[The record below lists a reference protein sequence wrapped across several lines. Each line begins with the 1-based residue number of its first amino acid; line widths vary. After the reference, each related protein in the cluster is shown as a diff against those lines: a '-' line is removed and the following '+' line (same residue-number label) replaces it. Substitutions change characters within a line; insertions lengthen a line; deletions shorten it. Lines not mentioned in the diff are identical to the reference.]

1 MHYGEL
7 KKCDI
12 ANGIGVRVTL
22 FVSGC
27 TNHCPDCFQPQTWDF
42 DYGKEFTEDTK
53 AEIFAELDKPFVNGL
68 TVLGG
73 EPFEPRN
80 QRELVQNIDYAPT
93 FLELAGAEIPAD
105 IQGRSLLPLLREV
118 KAKYPGKT
126 IWCFTGFRLDDEL
139 LADGS
144 YPRCEATDEMLAC
157 IDVLVDGRFMKEL
170 KDISLQFRGS
180 RNQRV
185 IDMNRTRE
193 TGTICI
199 WDKLRR

>member
-42 DYGKEFTEDTK
+42 GYGKEFTEDTK

-80 QRELVQNIDYAPT
+80 QREL
-93 FLELAGAEIPAD
+93 
-105 IQGRSLLPLLREV
+105 LPLLREV
-118 KAKYPGKT
+118 KAKYPDKT

-139 LADGS
+139 LTDGS

>member
-27 TNHCPDCFQPQTWDF
+27 TNRCPDCFQPQTWDI
-42 DYGKEFTEDTK
+42 DYGKVYTDETK
-53 AEIFAELDKPFVNGL
+53 AEIFAELDKSYVNGL

-80 QRELVQNIDYAPT
+80 QREL
-93 FLELAGAEIPAD
+93 
-105 IQGRSLLPLLREV
+105 LPLLREV
-118 KAKYPGKT
+118 REKYPDKT
-126 IWCFTGFRLDDEL
+126 VWCFTGFRLEDEL
-139 LADGS
+139 LREGS
-144 YPRCEATDEMLAC
+144 YPRCEVTDGMLAC
-157 IDVLVDGRFMKEL
+157 IDVLVDGRFVKEL

-193 TGTICI
+193 TGTVTL

>member
-42 DYGKEFTEDTK
+42 GYGKEFTEDTK

-80 QRELVQNIDYAPT
+80 QREL
-93 FLELAGAEIPAD
+93 
-105 IQGRSLLPLLREV
+105 LPLLREV

-139 LADGS
+139 LTDGS
-144 YPRCEATDEMLAC
+144 YPRCEATDAMLAC

-185 IDMNRTRE
+185 IDMNRTRK

>member
-68 TVLGG
+68 TVLG
-73 EPFEPRN
+73 
-80 QRELVQNIDYAPT
+80 
-93 FLELAGAEIPAD
+93 
-105 IQGRSLLPLLREV
+105 
-118 KAKYPGKT
+118 
-126 IWCFTGFRLDDEL
+126 
-139 LADGS
+139 
-144 YPRCEATDEMLAC
+144 CEATDEMLAC